1 MTLKKITKW
10 SDVYI
15 LRNHIVDT
23 YQLER
28 SEILTYPNNIDMIAN
43 SGLLLLL
50 CDIKYKSCLCAF
62 GVDDNYIQDQEY
74 GILAWQRQ

>member
-1 MTLKKITKW
+1 
-10 SDVYI
+10 
-15 LRNHIVDT
+15 
-23 YQLER
+23 
-28 SEILTYPNNIDMIAN
+28 MIAN

-50 CDIKYKSCLCAF
+50 YDIKYKSCLCAF